1 MKAAQSYP
9 TLFDPMDC
17 TVQVINK
24 FVYNTVLLTMGE
36 EGVPGGSVVK
46 NLPVP
51 CKRHRFDA

>member
-9 TLFDPMDC
+9 TLCDPMDC

-46 NLPVP
+46 NLPVR
-51 CKRHRFDA
+51 CKRHGFDA